1 MFPVID
7 ASRRKGKL
15 KLISLVFGV
24 SQQLPG
30 IITPLPKQRREEQG
44 RHCARFQVWG
54 LLSAR
59 ISGALQ
65 IFSCGLSGREEEQQI
80 PELSL
85 GVSGKLPGIVT

>member
-7 ASRRKGKL
+7 ASRSKGKL

-44 RHCARFQVWG
+44 PHCARFQVLCEDFRGSPNFFMW
-54 LLSAR
+54 
-59 ISGALQ
+59 IKWEGA
-65 IFSCGLSGREEEQQI
+65 GA
-80 PELSL
+80 
-85 GVSGKLPGIVT
+85 TDT